1 MIFDEIKK
9 VISEQLEVEEDKI
22 TMDTTFEELGADSLD
37 LFQVVIEI
45 EEKYGIHLHV
55 EQYGS
60 TLNIPDSYFEIKE
73 PFTECI
79 FLGHTRDE
87 VEKKLEKMYGKKH

>member
-45 EEKYGIHLHV
+45 EEKYGIQLEDAESIKTVKDAVKFV
-55 EQYGS
+55 EEAVK
-60 TLNIPDSYFEIKE
+60 NK
-73 PFTECI
+73 
-79 FLGHTRDE
+79 
-87 VEKKLEKMYGKKH
+87 